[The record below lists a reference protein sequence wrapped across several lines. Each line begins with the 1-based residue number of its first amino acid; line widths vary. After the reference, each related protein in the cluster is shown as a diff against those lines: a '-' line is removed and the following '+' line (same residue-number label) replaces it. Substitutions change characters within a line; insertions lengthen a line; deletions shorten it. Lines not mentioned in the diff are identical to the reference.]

1 MAAHSSIL
9 AWRIHGQRSLV
20 DYSPWACKESDMTDQ
35 LSVCTRACTHT
46 CTHVHAHT
54 HGRAHVHA
62 HTRACTHTCTHACT
76 HTLSQ
81 TLLPALS
88 FSGRESSDG
97 LIVPQANKPP
107 CSAWDSQHP
116 SCLLV
121 VSAKQGD
128 KMELFLELLLVKS
141 GQRELWFG
149 FVSPLTLGGIR
160 SDKRCVLVEDL
171 KGTNRRL

>member
-1 MAAHSSIL
+1 MGLIPGSERSLEEEMAAHSSIL

-46 CTHVHAHT
+46 CTH
-54 HGRAHVHA
+54 
-62 HTRACTHTCTHACT
+62 ACT

-97 LIVPQANKPP
+97 LIVPQANKPR

-128 KMELFLELLLVKS
+128 KMELFLELLLVKG